1 MYGAIIGDIVGSRF
15 EFDNHRSK
23 AFDLM
28 VEECFATDD
37 SYMTI
42 AVGRALMEVLAADRN
57 VWDKQALAE
66 ASIRHMQDIGR
77 RYPDGGY
84 GTRFSRWIYESQP
97 QPYNSY
103 GNGAAMRV
111 SACAWL
117 GESEEKVKALAE
129 CVTAVTHNHP
139 EGLKAAEAT
148 TVAIFMARAGAT
160 KEEIRA
166 RMSRDYYP
174 FDFCLDE
181 IRATYEFSEAAQET
195 MPQALAAF
203 YESCDFEDALRN
215 AVSIG
220 GDSDTLAAITGSIAE
235 AYYGIPQEFIQKART
250 YLSEEFKQ
258 TLDEFW
264 CHVNERN
271 RNSKTCP
278 N

>member
-23 AFDLM
+23 AFELM

-57 VWDKQALAE
+57 VWDKQDLAE
-66 ASIRHMQDIGR
+66 AIISHMQDIGR

-84 GTRFSRWIYESQP
+84 GARFSRWINESHP
-97 QPYNSY
+97 QPYHSF

-117 GESEEKVKALAE
+117 GESEEEVKALAE

-148 TVAIFMARAGAT
+148 AVAIFMARTGVA
-160 KEEIRA
+160 KEAIRA
-166 RMSRDYYP
+166 RMSRDYYR

-235 AYYGIPQEFIQKART
+235 AYYDIPQGFIQTART
-250 YLSEEFKQ
+250 FLNEEFRQ

-264 CHVNERN
+264 SRINERN